1 MIKDMLDFNDEYLP
15 NTHKKRYAKA
25 TIYLEVPEDLDDEY
39 KVECEIE
46 RLLDYGQLHFTGPA
60 EVMISECGSDEP
72 EKFVSPVGYIAPD
85 GKFYLMESSECGL
98 AHIELAPLMLKLYG
112 NQLDNI
118 LLYGSGMSIDYG
130 LERAGFI
137 KVHQFDIRYLAH
149 LQVGFGSNEVY
160 TPDITDAQLESIFR
174 YCKLWNYE
182 GCITINERRTKVSKI
197 KQADK
202 LALRKIFSLI

>member
-1 MIKDMLDFNDEYLP
+1 MNCTNYIEENYLP
-15 NTHKKRYAKA
+15 ETHKSRYAKA

-39 KVECEIE
+39 KVESEIE

-60 EVMISECGSDEP
+60 EVMVSEPGSDEP

-85 GKFYLMESSECGL
+85 GKFYLMESSENGL
-98 AHIELAPLMLKLYG
+98 AHLELAPLMLKIYG
-112 NQLDNI
+112 DKLNTI

-130 LERAGFI
+130 LERAGFV
-137 KVHQFDIRYLAH
+137 KVHTFDIRYLAH
-149 LQVGFGSNEVY
+149 FQAGFGSNEVY
-160 TPDITDAQLESIFR
+160 TPDITDAQLESILR
-174 YCKLWNYE
+174 YCKLWNYD
-182 GCITINERRTKVSKI
+182 GCVDINGKRVSVSMI

>member
-1 MIKDMLDFNDEYLP
+1 MEDKYLP

-39 KVECEIE
+39 KVESEIE

-60 EVMISECGSDEP
+60 EVTVSEPGSDEP
-72 EKFVSPVGYIAPD
+72 ERFIEPVGYIAPD
-85 GKFYLMESSECGL
+85 GKFYLIESSENGL
-98 AHIELAPLMLKLYG
+98 AHLELAPLMLKLYG
-112 NQLDNI
+112 DKLNNI

-130 LERAGFI
+130 LERAGFV
-137 KVHQFDIRYLAH
+137 KVHTFDIRYIAH
-149 LQVGFGSNEVY
+149 LQAGFGSNEVY
-160 TPDITDAQLESIFR
+160 TPDITDAQLESILR

-182 GCITINERRTKVSKI
+182 GRVDVNGRITEVSKI

-202 LALRKIFSLI
+202 LALRKIFSL

>member
-1 MIKDMLDFNDEYLP
+1 MTEEYLP
-15 NTHKKRYAKA
+15 NTHKTRYAKA

-39 KVECEIE
+39 KVEHEIE

-60 EVMISECGSDEP
+60 DVIVSEPGSDEP

-85 GKFYLMESSECGL
+85 GKFYLMESSENGL
-98 AHIELAPLMLKLYG
+98 AHLELAPLMIKLYG
-112 NQLDNI
+112 DKLDRI
-118 LLYGSGMSIDYG
+118 LLYGDGMSIDYG

-137 KVHQFDIRYLAH
+137 KVHKFDIRYIAH
-149 LQVGFGSNEVY
+149 FQAGFGSNERY
-160 TPDITDAQLESIFR
+160 TPDITDAQLESILR
-174 YCKLWNYE
+174 YCKLWSYD
-182 GCITINERRTKVSKI
+182 GCIGINGKRMEVSKI

>member
-1 MIKDMLDFNDEYLP
+1 MAEDEYLP

-25 TIYLEVPEDLDDEY
+25 TIYLEVPEDLDDEC
-39 KVECEIE
+39 KVEREIE
-46 RLLDYGQLHFTGPA
+46 RLLDYGQLYFTGPA
-60 EVMISECGSDEP
+60 DVMVSECGSDEP
-72 EKFVSPVGYIAPD
+72 EKFINPVGYIAPD

-98 AHIELAPLMLKLYG
+98 AHLELAPLMLKLYG
-112 NQLDNI
+112 EVLDNI

-130 LERAGFI
+130 LERAGFV

-149 LQVGFGSNEVY
+149 FQAGFGDNERY
-160 TPDITDAQLESIFR
+160 TPDITGAQLESILR
-174 YCKLWNYE
+174 YCKLWNYD
-182 GCITINERRTKVSKI
+182 GCINVNEKRVKVSTI

>member
-1 MIKDMLDFNDEYLP
+1 MEDVYLP

-60 EVMISECGSDEP
+60 DVMVSECGSDEP
-72 EKFVSPVGYIAPD
+72 EKFISPVGYIAPN
-85 GKFYLMESSECGL
+85 GKFYLMESSECRL

-112 NQLDNI
+112 EELDNI

-137 KVHQFDIRYLAH
+137 KVHTFDIRYIAH
-149 LQVGFGSNEVY
+149 FQAGFGCNERY
-160 TPDITDAQLESIFR
+160 TPDITDAQLESILR
-174 YCKLWNYE
+174 YCKLWNYDN
-182 GCITINERRTKVSKI
+182 CININRKRVEVSKI

-202 LALRKIFSLI
+202 LALRKIFSL